1 MPDLNQVY
9 LIGNL
14 TRDPELRRTPSGDAV
29 TEMRMASNRRYKTRD
44 GQDKEETCF
53 VGVVAWGRQAE
64 TCAQYLRKGSLILVE
79 GRLQYDQW
87 EKDGQKQSRLRV
99 LANRVQFM
107 GSPRGDAQ
115 ARPAASAGPDSAGA
129 PPVAAE
135 PEGGSGPPPDGG
147 GDDDNLPF

>member
-14 TRDPELRRTPSGDAV
+14 TRDPEIRHAPSGDAV

-53 VGVVAWGRQAE
+53 VSVVVWGRQAE
-64 TCAQYLRKGSLILVE
+64 TCAQYLRKGSLILVD

-99 LANRVQFM
+99 LANRVQFLNTT
-107 GSPRGDAQ
+107 RGDGQ
-115 ARPAASAGPDSAGA
+115 ARPAASAATVPAGTE
-129 PPVAAE
+129 PGAAE
-135 PEGGSGPPPDGG
+135 SEGGSGPPPDGG